1 MAYTG
6 RRLPAQ
12 RALAV
17 GLLNEVFENQEK
29 MLEAALQMAAEIA
42 EKPPVAIWG
51 SKQAIHYARDHSTHD
66 ALQQMGW
73 LQSGIWQSS
82 NLMEAFMAK
91 QQGRPT
97 EYADLAPVSS
107 FSEAGYTLK

>member
-1 MAYTG
+1 MKWPYTG

-17 GLLNEVFENQEK
+17 VLVNEVFETQEA
-29 MLEAALQMAAEIA
+29 MLAGAMQMAAEIA

-73 LQSGIWQSS
+73 LQSGIWQSA
-82 NLMEAFMAK
+82 NLMEALHGETA
-91 QQGRPT
+91 RPGNSVCRPQP
-97 EYADLAPVSS
+97 AQ
-107 FSEAGYTLK
+107 FIC